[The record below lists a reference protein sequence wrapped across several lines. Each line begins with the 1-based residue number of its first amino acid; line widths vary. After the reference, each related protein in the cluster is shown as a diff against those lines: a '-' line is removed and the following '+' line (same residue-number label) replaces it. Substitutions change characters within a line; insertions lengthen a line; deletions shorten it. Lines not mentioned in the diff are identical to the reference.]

1 MLGRLMKHEWKSTYK
16 AGCLM
21 LFATLLVSF
30 FGWLAFQSPMWHNME
45 NSRYRIN
52 ILDLMSLFTIVMY
65 VMLLVGVAY
74 GILIYLAVH
83 FYKTMYTAQGYL
95 THTLPVTKHQ
105 ILGSKILVG
114 GLWMF
119 MITLG
124 MLLSVVI
131 LISSLL
137 SAVMPAGYSLAEAW
151 REILNSVG
159 ELAEFLKY
167 ELNVD
172 IGSSLLM
179 GVIYMLLTP
188 FTTVTILF
196 GAISAGQFFTKF
208 RVLMAIVCYI
218 GIMVVNSLLS
228 SLIQNIVII
237 QTSFTEYMDVTMTA
251 NVVLNLLMAV
261 GLYVVSWLV
270 ISKKLNME

>member
-1 MLGRLMKHEWKSTYK
+1 MLV
-16 AGCLM
+16 
-21 LFATLLVSF
+21 ATLRVSF